1 MSPRE
6 LHSWLVRLAVE
17 AGADVER
24 AHERMAQAA
33 TALAIE
39 AALRAESEA
48 DAGGPP
54 ACCITH
60 GVYRACAQ
68 HAEEIAREEREE
80 RFDHGAEANA
90 CCRGVPW

>member
-33 TALAIE
+33 AVIALE
-39 AALRAESEA
+39 CGL
-48 DAGGPP
+48 DAGPSGDAPEQEYEV
-54 ACCITH
+54 T
-60 GVYRACAQ
+60 Q
-68 HAEEIAREEREE
+68 
-80 RFDHGAEANA
+80 
-90 CCRGVPW
+90 